1 MHFPFPHARRLG
13 VALLLGAG
21 LLAGTAGLTGC
32 GSDDDTSITIYSG
45 RS

>member
-1 MHFPFPHARRLG
+1 MHFPSPLARPLG
-13 VALLLGAG
+13 VGLLLGAG